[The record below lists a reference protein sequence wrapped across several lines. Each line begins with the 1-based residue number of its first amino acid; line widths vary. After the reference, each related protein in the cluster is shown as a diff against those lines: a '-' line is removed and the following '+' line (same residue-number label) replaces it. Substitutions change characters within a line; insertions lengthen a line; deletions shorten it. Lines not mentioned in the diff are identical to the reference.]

1 MNHPNLFQTKE
12 LDPEALASITGEE
25 APVPPTA
32 RWKRRLRNLSANK
45 AGVLGLAIILSLILT
60 AILADVI
67 APYSYKEQN
76 LAIMN
81 MPPSREHLFGTDEFG
96 RDILSRILL
105 GSRIS
110 VYVGVVSVGFSVLI
124 GVLIGAVAGYY
135 GGRLDHLLS
144 MTADLTW
151 SLPEILVALL
161 LVAIVG
167 AGLECVIISISITY
181 WAQYA
186 RLIRGQI
193 LMLKN
198 EIYVEATRSLGAND
212 FDILFKHLFPNA
224 IGPIVVAATVGIGQ
238 AIVLEATLGFL
249 GLGAQPPIPSWGA
262 MMSNGTAYLFISPW
276 VIVFP
281 GIAMMI
287 TVLGFNLFGD
297 ALVDL
302 LDIKEQAAA

>member
-1 MNHPNLFQTKE
+1 MFKKKDLELEKLAAGNGGQTIAPAA
-12 LDPEALASITGEE
+12 DPWRKRARKLA
-25 APVPPTA
+25 
-32 RWKRRLRNLSANK
+32 ANK
-45 AGVLGLAIILSLILT
+45 AGMLGLTIMLLLIFVAIFANLL
-60 AILADVI
+60 
-67 APYSYKEQN
+67 APYSYKAQD

-81 MPPSREHLFGTDEFG
+81 TPPCGEHLLGTDEFG
-96 RDILSRILL
+96 RDVLSRIIH

-110 VYVGVVSVGFSVLI
+110 VYVGVVSVGLSVII
-124 GVLIGAVAGYY
+124 GVFLGAIAGYY
-135 GGRLDHLLS
+135 GGWLDHVLS
-144 MTADLTW
+144 ITADLTW

-167 AGLECVIISISITY
+167 AGLECVIIAIALTY

-198 EIYVEATRSLGAND
+198 EVYVEATRSLGATD
-212 FDILFKHLFPNA
+212 FNILFKHLFPNA
-224 IGPIVVAATVGIGQ
+224 IGPVVVAATIGIGQ

-249 GLGAQPPIPSWGA
+249 GLGAQPPTPSWGA
-262 MMSNGTAYLFISPW
+262 MMSNGTAYLFISSW
-276 VIVFP
+276 VIIFP
-281 GIAMMI
+281 GLAMMT

-302 LDIKEQAAA
+302 LDVKEEITS

>member
-1 MNHPNLFQTKE
+1 MSAV
-12 LDPEALASITGEE
+12 DALETV
-25 APVPPTA
+25 APPDNP
-32 RWKRRLRNLSANK
+32 WLRRLKKLAANK
-45 AGVLGLAIILSLILT
+45 AGLAGIAIIVLLIGV
-60 AILADVI
+60 AIFANVL

-76 LAIMN
+76 LAEMN
-81 MPPSREHLFGTDEFG
+81 LAPSRTHLMGTDEFG
-96 RDILSRILL
+96 RDVFSRIIH

-110 VYVGVVSVGFSVLI
+110 VYVGVVSVGLSVLI

-135 GGRLDHLLS
+135 GGWLDQLLS
-144 MTADLTW
+144 AVTDLTW

-167 AGLECVIISISITY
+167 AGLECVIIAVALTY

-193 LMLKN
+193 LMLKT
-198 EIYVEATRSLGAND
+198 EVYVEATRSLGATD
-212 FDILFKHLFPNA
+212 FTILFRHLFPNA
-224 IGPIVVAATVGIGQ
+224 IAPVLVAATIGIGQ

-249 GLGAQPPIPSWGA
+249 GMGAQPPLPSWGA

-276 VIVFP
+276 VIIFP
-281 GIAMMI
+281 GLAMMV

-297 ALVDL
+297 ALVDI
-302 LDIKEQAAA
+302 LDIREDTIR

>member
-1 MNHPNLFQTKE
+1 MFKKKDLELEKLAAGNGGQTIAPAANPWRKR
-12 LDPEALASITGEE
+12 ARKLA
-25 APVPPTA
+25 
-32 RWKRRLRNLSANK
+32 ANK
-45 AGVLGLAIILSLILT
+45 AGMLGLAIMLLLIFV
-60 AILADVI
+60 AIFANLL
-67 APYSYKEQN
+67 APYSYKAQD

-81 MPPSREHLFGTDEFG
+81 TPPCGEHLLGTDEFG
-96 RDILSRILL
+96 RDVLSRIIH

-110 VYVGVVSVGFSVLI
+110 VYVGVVSVGLSVII
-124 GVLIGAVAGYY
+124 GVFLGAIAGYY
-135 GGRLDHLLS
+135 GGWLDHVLS
-144 MTADLTW
+144 ITADLTW

-167 AGLECVIISISITY
+167 AGLECVIIAIALTY

-198 EIYVEATRSLGAND
+198 EVYVEATRSLGATD
-212 FDILFKHLFPNA
+212 FNILFKHLFPNA
-224 IGPIVVAATVGIGQ
+224 IGPVVVAATIGIGQ

-249 GLGAQPPIPSWGA
+249 GLGAQPPTPSWGA
-262 MMSNGTAYLFISPW
+262 MMSNGTAYLFISSW
-276 VIVFP
+276 VIIFP
-281 GIAMMI
+281 GLAMMT

-302 LDIKEQAAA
+302 LDVKEEITS